1 MLQALNLRIHNNLSY
16 GAIAKIMNYDKALIV
31 RKIKAFENI
40 LEDPD
45 VLTQYDIPDM
55 RTKLLKS
62 AELKLLSKITE
73 KQALK
78 NASVNNAAYAFS
90 TVHNAR
96 RLEEGLSTGNIAIN
110 ITEQERSGLEAIARQ
125 AAIEYVSKVGENT
138 DNEAVNEPDN
148 AG

>member
-1 MLQALNLRIHNNLSY
+1 MSTGNFFSI
-16 GAIAKIMNYDKALIV
+16 
-31 RKIKAFENI
+31 
-40 LEDPD
+40 
-45 VLTQYDIPDM
+45 
-55 RTKLLKS
+55 LKS
-62 AELKLLSKITE
+62 ISI
-73 KQALK
+73 
-78 NASVNNAAYAFS
+78 S